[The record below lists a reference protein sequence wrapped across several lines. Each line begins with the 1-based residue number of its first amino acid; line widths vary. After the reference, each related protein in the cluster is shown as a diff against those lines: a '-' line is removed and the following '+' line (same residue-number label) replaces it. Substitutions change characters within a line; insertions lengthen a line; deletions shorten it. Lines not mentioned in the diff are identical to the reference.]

1 MLRETFQAQI
11 MPLQD
16 GMFRFAYAYLK
27 CEMEAKDI
35 VQDVLLKLWET
46 RSELNEV
53 RSPEAWAMTMVRNKS
68 LDRLKSAGRKNR
80 NEFEPLAARVVHKGK
95 SPHESLEL
103 KDEME
108 MVNNM
113 LERIPSKHA
122 EAFVLR
128 DVQGMSYQEIGE
140 ILNMNESQVK
150 VNIFRA
156 RKALKNE
163 LENKMAYGNQ

>member
-1 MLRETFQAQI
+1 MLKETFQAKI

-16 GMFRFAYAYLK
+16 GMFRFAYSYLK
-27 CEMEAKDI
+27 CEMEAKDV

-46 RSELNEV
+46 RKELTKVINH
-53 RSPEAWAMTMVRNKS
+53 EAWAMTLIRNKS
-68 LDRLKSAGRKNR
+68 LDKLKSARRKNQSD
-80 NEFEPLAARVVHKGK
+80 FDPIAARVVHNGK
-95 SPHESLEL
+95 SPHEHLEL

-108 MVNNM
+108 LVNNM
-113 LERIPSKHA
+113 LERIPAKHS

-128 DVQGMSYQEIGE
+128 DVQGMTYQEIGE
-140 ILNMNESQVK
+140 ILDMNESQVK

-156 RKALKNE
+156 RKALKKE